1 MVRGLGRMHVVMI
14 AAPADGA
21 GRTTLA
27 GWLARHA
34 EDAGDGLVVALD
46 ANDDQ
51 ALLSWARSEGF
62 ARPITAAWDH
72 SCTFES
78 LSRLEDEGVELV
90 VVDCPLAQR
99 GVASAALLAAAD
111 LALIVVRPQGEDL
124 AATERLVDLV
134 DEAGTPFVFVVNQA
148 CDDEET
154 TAAIIFLAQHGTV
167 SPVILQ
173 RREALTMPKRGSGE
187 DGGEDQSDFAQEI
200 ARLWDYLGDC
210 FARMSERAEPER
222 ETPIPPQDA
231 KHAYYQRATFV
242 VPEMVYPCHVME
254 ISANGLSFFSE
265 VELPRGSR
273 VRFHLPYLGQFDCEV
288 MDSSLDEVD
297 ARFVIDEA
305 RRVELLDRVAAL
317 FGPGHEQQGAAA
329 SCEPRPEEANCAA
342 TGERH
347 AGRARKIES
356 L

>member
-1 MVRGLGRMHVVMI
+1 MHVVMI
-14 AAPADGA
+14 AAPAAGT

-27 GWLARHA
+27 GWLAIHA
-34 EDAGDGLVVALD
+34 EGAGDGLVVALD
-46 ANDDQ
+46 ANDDR
-51 ALLSWARSEGF
+51 ALLSWAQSEGF
-62 ARPITAAWDH
+62 ARPITGAWDH

-90 VVDCPLAQR
+90 LVDCPVAE
-99 GVASAALLAAAD
+99 GGASAAALLEAAD
-111 LALIVVRPQGEDL
+111 LALIVVRPRGDDL

-154 TAAIIFLAQHGTV
+154 TAAIISLAQHGTV

-173 RREALTMPKRGSGE
+173 RREELTMPKRGAGE
-187 DGGEDQSDFAQEI
+187 DGAANQSEFAEEI
-200 ARLWDYLGDC
+200 ARLWDYLGQC

-222 ETPIPPQDA
+222 ETPIAPQDV
-231 KHAYYQRATFV
+231 KHAYNQRATFV

-265 VELPRGSR
+265 VELPRGAR
-273 VRFHLPYLGQFDCEV
+273 VRFNLPYLGQFDCEV
-288 MDSSLDEVD
+288 MDSSSDEVD

-305 RRVELLDRVAAL
+305 RRAELLDRVAAL
-317 FGPGHEQQGAAA
+317 FGPDHEQQGAAD
-329 SCEPRPEEANCAA
+329 SNEPRPEEAVRAA
-342 TGERH
+342 TGERDSE
-347 AGRARKIES
+347 RIRKIES

>member
-1 MVRGLGRMHVVMI
+1 MMI

-46 ANDDQ
+46 ANDDR

-78 LSRLEDEGVELV
+78 LSRLEDEGVALV
-90 VVDCPLAQR
+90 LVDCPVAD
-99 GVASAALLAAAD
+99 GGAASAALLAAAD

-173 RREALTMPKRGSGE
+173 RREALTMPKGGSGE
-187 DGGEDQSDFAQEI
+187 DG
-200 ARLWDYLGDC
+200 
-210 FARMSERAEPER
+210 
-222 ETPIPPQDA
+222 
-231 KHAYYQRATFV
+231 
-242 VPEMVYPCHVME
+242 
-254 ISANGLSFFSE
+254 
-265 VELPRGSR
+265 
-273 VRFHLPYLGQFDCEV
+273 
-288 MDSSLDEVD
+288 
-297 ARFVIDEA
+297 
-305 RRVELLDRVAAL
+305 
-317 FGPGHEQQGAAA
+317 
-329 SCEPRPEEANCAA
+329 
-342 TGERH
+342 
-347 AGRARKIES
+347 
-356 L
+356 